1 MLKPF
6 PEEKIVELSQFIY
19 RGEKIQAIKLYRE
32 LTGLGLKEAKDEVE
46 TLETSLR
53 QSTPEK
59 FTAPPRGKGCLGVV
73 AMVCLGGALL
83 LYWLVRK

>member
-1 MLKPF
+1 M
-6 PEEKIVELSQFIY
+6 
-19 RGEKIQAIKLYRE
+19 
-32 LTGLGLKEAKDEVE
+32 KEAKDEVE